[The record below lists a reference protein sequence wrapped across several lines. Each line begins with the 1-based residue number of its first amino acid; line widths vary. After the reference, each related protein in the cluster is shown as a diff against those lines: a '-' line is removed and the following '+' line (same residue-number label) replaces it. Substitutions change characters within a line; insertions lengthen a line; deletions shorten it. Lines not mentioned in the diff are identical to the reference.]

1 MNIRSLLFLIC
12 FLLTSQKALS
22 DALLRDVNHLLEL
35 TKLGEQF
42 EYITNDQSQKII
54 RTYSSILNMSKSLT
68 LPHEL
73 KQQIQKCY
81 TEVYSWEKFSE
92 GITEI
97 FAKSFTHKEISILID
112 FYSHLGIPPRDINNF
127 KTLIKKA
134 ERIEE
139 ASIQYIYEN
148 SQSCVREDSKLI
160 NNFLDRRL
168 VSQQTKL
175 RFHE

>member
-1 MNIRSLLFLIC
+1 MNIRPLLFLVC
-12 FLLTSQKALS
+12 FLLTFQKAHS
-22 DALLRDVNHLLEL
+22 GALLKDVNHLLEL

-42 EYITNDQSQKII
+42 EYIANDQSQNII

-112 FYSHLGIPPRDINNF
+112 FYSNLGLPPRDITNF
-127 KTLIKKA
+127 KALIKKA
-134 ERIEE
+134 ERVEE

-160 NNFLDRRL
+160 NNFLNRKL
-168 VSQQTKL
+168 ISQQTKL
-175 RFHE
+175 RSHE

>member
-1 MNIRSLLFLIC
+1 MYKR
-12 FLLTSQKALS
+12 QLS
-22 DALLRDVNHLLEL
+22 DAFLRDVNHLLEL

-97 FAKSFTHKEISILID
+97 LPKVL
-112 FYSHLGIPPRDINNF
+112 L
-127 KTLIKKA
+127 
-134 ERIEE
+134 
-139 ASIQYIYEN
+139 
-148 SQSCVREDSKLI
+148 
-160 NNFLDRRL
+160 
-168 VSQQTKL
+168 TK
-175 RFHE
+175 RSAY

>member
-73 KQQIQKCY
+73 KQQIQNCY
-81 TEVYSWEKFSE
+81 AEVYSWEKFSE

-112 FYSHLGIPPRDINNF
+112 FYSNLGIPPRDINNF

-139 ASIQYIYEN
+139 ASIQYIYAN

-168 VSQQTKL
+168 VSQQTEL

>member
-1 MNIRSLLFLIC
+1 MNIRSLLFLVC
-12 FLLTSQKALS
+12 FLLTSQNALS
-22 DALLRDVNHLLEL
+22 DALLRDVNYLLEL

-54 RTYSSILNMSKSLT
+54 RTYSSILNVSKSLT
-68 LPHEL
+68 LPLEL

-112 FYSHLGIPPRDINNF
+112 FYSNLGIPPRDINNF
-127 KTLIKKA
+127 KALIKKA

-139 ASIQYIYEN
+139 VSIQYIYKN
-148 SQSCVREDSKLI
+148 SESCVKKDSRLI
-160 NNFLDRRL
+160 NNFVNSRL
-168 VSQQTKL
+168 VSRKTKL
-175 RFHE
+175 IPHE